1 MLLYPARMRRAVPI
15 VVTLS
20 LAFAGLAPG
29 FATAAPPPDCK
40 KVEQKKRK
48 AGRTAQLLAV
58 AKCHHDAGQYTAAWY
73 EYTEAAARAR
83 QAKDKKSLK
92 IAEAGE
98 RQNAGLL
105 AWITVNADK
114 HSQLDIDGEKT
125 VTGAKKAV
133 DPGKHTITAKGVHR
147 SKTWSKTID
156 LKSGD
161 VEEIAVPAPDYEPT
175 TPVEAGTPAPSPS
188 SSSSSGSSSSSSTSG
203 SASTTPGADR
213 HEDSGDEYDDDDE
226 PHTGVAADL
235 EALVTLYEETS
246 ATTNEV
252 RNGQAFV
259 FMAQVAYDFNAHL
272 RAFLRYGLV
281 DNFAPGRAHAA
292 SVSNLTLGA
301 SYGIDALHYLRLAA
315 EGGLILPIGTGGGTD
330 PALGVA
336 IANARARALHPT
348 MFDPNFMTT
357 YIGGVFS
364 TQHTR
369 IVGRLETFFDPSF
382 KVNDA
387 PDDKGK
393 TRLRIAAHGGYRVLP
408 WLEPF
413 LEVRY
418 FRFLS
423 TNAAIEADSKLAD
436 NLFGGLGV
444 AALLGPLRAQVVYL
458 RALDP
463 PLTRID
469 FNVFAIRNGADF

>member
-1 MLLYPARMRRAVPI
+1 MRLAVPF

-20 LAFAGLAPG
+20 LMTGGFGLTNAE
-29 FATAAPPPDCK
+29 AAPPPDCK

-48 AGRTAQLLAV
+48 GGRTAQLLAV
-58 AKCHHDAGQYTAAWY
+58 AKCHHDIGQYTAAWY

-83 QAKDKKSLK
+83 QAKDKSSLK
-92 IAEAGE
+92 VAEAGE
-98 RQNAGLL
+98 RENAGLL

-114 HSQLDIDGEKT
+114 HSELDIDGEKT

-133 DPGKHTITAKGVHR
+133 DPGKHTINVKGTHR
-147 SKTWSKTID
+147 RKPWSKSVE

-161 VEEIAVPAPDYEPT
+161 VEEVAVPPPDYEPST
-175 TPVEAGTPAPSPS
+175 SVETPVPGSTSPAS
-188 SSSSSGSSSSSSTSG
+188 SSSPST
-203 SASTTPGADR
+203 APGADK
-213 HEDSGDEYDDDDE
+213 HEDAAEEEEDDE

-235 EALVTLYEETS
+235 EALVTLYEEPS
-246 ATTNEV
+246 AESNEP

-259 FMAQVAYDFNAHL
+259 FLAQVAYDFDASL
-272 RAFLRYGLV
+272 RAFLRYGFV

-292 SVSNLTLGA
+292 SVSNLALGA
-301 SYGIDALHYLRLAA
+301 SYGIDALRYLRVAA
-315 EGGLILPIGTGGGTD
+315 EAGLILPIGTGAGRE
-330 PALGVA
+330 PAPG
-336 IANARARALHPT
+336 IALANLRARALHPT

-357 YIGGVFS
+357 YIGAIAS

-369 IVGRLETFFDPSF
+369 AVGRLELFFDPSF
-382 KVNDA
+382 KVNGA
-387 PDDKGK
+387 NDDKGK
-393 TRLRIAAHGGYRVLP
+393 TRLRLAAHGGYRVLP

-413 LEVRY
+413 VELRY

-423 TNAAIEADSKLAD
+423 TNAAIEADGALSD
-436 NLFGGLGV
+436 NMYGGLGI
-444 AALLGPLRAQVVYL
+444 AAVLGPLRAQVAYL

-469 FNVFAIRNGADF
+469 FNVFAIRIGADF

>member
-1 MLLYPARMRRAVPI
+1 MLLYPATMPRAVPI

-20 LAFAGLAPG
+20 LAFAGLAP
-29 FATAAPPPDCK
+29 ATASAAPDCQK
-40 KVEQKKRK
+40 IEQKKRK
-48 AGRTAQLLAV
+48 GGRTAQLLAV
-58 AKCHHDAGQYTAAWY
+58 AKCHHDAGQFTAAWY

-105 AWITVNADK
+105 AWVTVNADK
-114 HSQLDIDGEKT
+114 HSELAIDGEKT
-125 VTGAKKAV
+125 VSGAKKAV
-133 DPGKHTITAKGVHR
+133 DPGKHTITAKGTHR
-147 SKTWSKTID
+147 SKPWSKAVD

-161 VEEIAVPAPDYEPT
+161 VEEVAVPAPDYEPST
-175 TPVEAGTPAPSPS
+175 SVEAPVPGSTA
-188 SSSSSGSSSSSSTSG
+188 SSSSGIAASSS
-203 SASTTPGADR
+203 APGADR
-213 HEDSGDEYDDDDE
+213 HDDSSDDVDDDE
-226 PHTGVAADL
+226 PHTGVAADI

-246 ATTNEV
+246 AQTSEV

-259 FMAQVAYDFNAHL
+259 FMAQVAYDFTTSL

-281 DNFAPGRAHAA
+281 DNFAPGRSHAA
-292 SVSNLTLGA
+292 SVSNLALGA
-301 SYGIDALHYLRLAA
+301 SYGLDAFHHLRVAA
-315 EGGLILPIGTGGGTD
+315 EGGMILPIGTGGGTD
-330 PALGVA
+330 PARGVA
-336 IANARARALHPT
+336 VANLRARALHPT

-357 YIGGVFS
+357 FIGGTAS
-364 TQHTR
+364 TQHTKV
-369 IVGRLETFFDPSF
+369 VGRLELFFDPSF

-393 TRLRIAAHGGYRVLP
+393 TRLRVAAHGGYRVLP

-413 LEVRY
+413 VELRY

-423 TNAAIEADSKLAD
+423 SNAAIEQDSSLAD
-436 NLFGGLGV
+436 NLYGGLGIGAV
-444 AALLGPLRAQVVYL
+444 LGPLRAQVAYL

-469 FNVFAIRNGADF
+469 FNVFAIRLGADF

>member
-1 MLLYPARMRRAVPI
+1 MRLAVPI
-15 VVTLS
+15 VVALS
-20 LAFAGLAPG
+20 LLIGAFVPKNAE
-29 FATAAPPPDCK
+29 AAPPRDCK

-58 AKCHHDAGQYTAAWY
+58 AKCHHDVGQYTAAWY

-92 IAEAGE
+92 VAEAGE

-114 HSQLDIDGEKT
+114 HSELDIDGEKT
-125 VTGAKKAV
+125 FTGAKKAV
-133 DPGKHTITAKGVHR
+133 DPGKHTVTAKGTHR
-147 SKTWSKTID
+147 SKPWSKSVD

-175 TPVEAGTPAPSPS
+175 TPVETPVPGSTS
-188 SSSSSGSSSSSSTSG
+188 SSSSASSTAA
-203 SASTTPGADR
+203 SASTTPDAPGADK
-213 HEDSGDEYDDDDE
+213 HEEAAEDDDDDE

-235 EALVTLYEETS
+235 EALVTLYEEPS
-246 ATTNEV
+246 AESNEP

-259 FMAQVAYDFNAHL
+259 FLGQVAYDVDASL
-272 RAFLRYGLV
+272 RAFVRYGFV

-292 SVSNLTLGA
+292 SVSNLALGA
-301 SYGIDALHYLRLAA
+301 SYGIDLLRYLRVAG
-315 EGGLILPIGTGGGTD
+315 EVGIILPLGTGSGRD
-330 PALGVA
+330 PAAG
-336 IANARARALHPT
+336 IALANLRARALHPT

-357 YIGGVFS
+357 YIGAVAS
-364 TQHTR
+364 TQHSR
-369 IVGRLETFFDPSF
+369 AVGRLELFFDPSF

-387 PDDKGK
+387 DDDKGK
-393 TRLRIAAHGGYRVLP
+393 TRLRVAAHGGYRVLP

-413 LEVRY
+413 LELRY

-423 TNAAIEADSKLAD
+423 TNASIEADGALSD
-436 NLFGGLGV
+436 NMYGGLGV
-444 AALLGPLRAQVVYL
+444 AAQLGPLRAQVAYL

-463 PLTRID
+463 PLTRVD
-469 FNVFAIRNGADF
+469 FNVFAIRIGADF